1 MQKPVW
7 LALSGLVV
15 FTTVMSAWQT
25 PVTPAPTGA
34 ISGVVVDGTTKA
46 PLADAFVYLAI
57 QGRGTAGSQSRQ
69 LTDAKGRFAFVN
81 LLPNPKYTLSV
92 TRFGYL
98 DGGFRNDPTPG
109 STTSYVELS
118 EGEWVNDVRVSL
130 WRPAAIGGRVIDERG
145 EPVVGVYVRVL
156 ARLRIH
162 GRDELAS
169 GPVTTTDDRGMYR
182 IPGLFPGRYVVQV
195 PSVQATIPA
204 GITAMSP
211 SSGRR
216 SAPGLGAMG
225 GGGGSSPG
233 SSGSSGI
240 AALDDDRGARL
251 TLGRYP
257 LPPAPVDGRPMAYPI
272 SFHPAATAIAQAADV
287 ELGFGEDRSGIDV
300 RLEPV
305 PASRVT
311 GMVEGPPEA
320 LVALTLRLL
329 PAGLENLGSGSETA
343 TALVGAD
350 GRFTFLNVPA
360 GAYTIDAPRAMVEF
374 STLGLGSM
382 TVNLPGP
389 PTPTGNSSGQ
399 SQAVEGAPPG
409 TQVVSRD
416 FRGGAGQF
424 WGRSPV
430 VVSGSSDTNV
440 VVRMRPIGTMN
451 GTVVVVSDPA
461 RPPSRVP
468 TFWSLQ
474 LEPAN
479 GNLGASLPRG
489 SVPPNSTTNEFS
501 ISGLMGGEYFL
512 RLGGTSDFVIK
523 SILWRG
529 REYLDTPFDTST
541 AGDLSNVTVTVTDA
555 GAAINGVVRDG
566 QGAPTAGATVVAF
579 ASAPAA
585 WINYGL
591 RPTRLRS
598 VVSGT
603 GGRYRL
609 GPLPAGEYHVAA
621 VDLPANGVWQDA
633 EFLKAAARV
642 APRVTLSW
650 GQTTTQD
657 LAVVSVR

>member
-7 LALSGLVV
+7 LVLVGWAAV
-15 FTTVMSAWQT
+15 TTVMAASQT
-25 PVTPAPTGA
+25 PVPPAPTGA
-34 ISGVVVDGTTKA
+34 ISGVVIDGATKA

-57 QGRGTAGSQSRQ
+57 QGRGTVGSQSRQ

-81 LLPNPKYTLSV
+81 LPPNPKYTLSV

-109 STTSYVELS
+109 STTSYVELAD
-118 EGEWVNDVRVSL
+118 GEWVNDVRIAL
-130 WRPAAIGGRVIDERG
+130 WRPAAIGGRVVDERG

-156 ARLRIH
+156 AHLRIH

-169 GPVTTTDDRGMYR
+169 GPITTTDDRGMYR
-182 IPGLFPGRYVVQV
+182 IAGLFPGRYVVQV

-204 GITAMSP
+204 GVTAVASV
-211 SSGRR
+211 GRR
-216 SAPGLGAMG
+216 PGPGLG
-225 GGGGSSPG
+225 GGGGGGGAPG
-233 SSGSSGI
+233 SSGPSTI
-240 AALDDDRGARL
+240 PALDDDRGARL
-251 TLGRYP
+251 TLGKYP

-272 SFHPAATAIAQAADV
+272 SFHPAAASLAQAADV

-311 GMVEGPPEA
+311 GMVDGPPEA
-320 LVALTLRLL
+320 LVALTVRLL

-389 PTPTGNSSGQ
+389 PSPSGGSSGQ

-409 TQVVSRD
+409 TQVVSREY
-416 FRGGAGQF
+416 RGGAGEF
-424 WGRSPV
+424 WGRSTV
-430 VVSGSSDTNV
+430 VVSGTGDTNV
-440 VVRMRPIGTMN
+440 VLRMRPIGTMS
-451 GTVVVVSDPA
+451 GTVVVASDPA
-461 RPPSRVP
+461 RPPARVP

-479 GNLGASLPRG
+479 GNLAASLPRG
-489 SVPPNSTTNEFS
+489 SVPPNATTNEFS

-512 RLGGTSDFVIK
+512 RLGGSSDFVIK

-529 REYLDTPFDTST
+529 RDYLDAPFETSSV
-541 AGDLSNVTVTVTDA
+541 ADLSNVTVTVTDA
-555 GAAINGVVRDG
+555 AAAVSGVVRDA
-566 QGAPTAGATVVAF
+566 QGAPAAGATIVAF
-579 ASAPAA
+579 PTTPAA

-591 RPTRLRS
+591 RPPRLRS
-598 VVSGT
+598 VVSST

-657 LAVVSVR
+657 LAVVTIR